1 MSNMYI
7 AHHGIKGQK
16 WGERN
21 GPPYPLDAAGK
32 LKNVYSL
39 NKLMNSEWEYGVLHN
54 GKHIGED
61 RLGDFDWGKDYRT
74 IPVKTLEKE
83 KIGTC
88 WDYVNYQHDKLDG
101 MGIKNDSYLLFIQ
114 RNPDKAEDAVTHTFT
129 VFEPGDG
136 KQYWLESAAWPKR
149 GVHEISGVEDVVK
162 EMNDLYGNKEFGY
175 SLFKYNPKGTDK
187 GLTGDEFIEKATVD
201 ENYVMDKPG
210 KYSHLAHHGILGQ
223 KWGVRRFQNKDGT
236 RTALG
241 KAKEREHTVFVSGS
255 SKTQTKKSEYYRKK
269 LPSEIQNELQRH
281 MKAGDKIIVG
291 DAPGIDRQVQD
302 YLNKQRYD
310 NVEVYGPGKN
320 VRYSAN
326 KKWKT
331 NPIDAPEFEEGSKEW
346 LAKKDIAMTK
356 AADEGLAVV
365 LDEGAKATRKN
376 VERLINDNKDVRVF
390 ELNKGGIDLD
400 RWVEHDD
407 LKEDPH
413 KYGIPE
419 QKKFPMPDA
428 DHVRSAIK
436 FFNYVAPKHEK
447 QLAKAI
453 LDRMDEYGLT
463 FDDFGVG
470 DENRFKKYIP
480 KEHLEHHGIL
490 GQKWGKRNGPPYP
503 LNKNYLDSCRKEKI
517 SKNIIDKY
525 KDQAKQLSHVR
536 INDNTNGVIFSKDG
550 KLIGMINVEDK
561 SDGAK
566 WIQGLELFNDGK
578 GKGLSYR
585 LLDYATRDL
594 GATNLS
600 VNKSNTVA
608 KHVYDKY
615 GFETY
620 DQNDSMYFMKLGDHL
635 EHHGILGQKWGVRR
649 YQNSDGTLTPAGLR
663 RYRREAARLE
673 KKDSK
678 WARKNYDKIYKQ
690 TYKKGRSELNDY
702 LVNDL
707 NKRVRMK
714 NADGKISLTY
724 ANEYNRK
731 LAEVMNKNVGEIHAP
746 SGKVVQY
753 IAKRGSVGVHMALVD
768 SNNFDMSSVRRGVYG
783 DGRVAYKQDKIARA

>member
-1 MSNMYI
+1 M
-7 AHHGIKGQK
+7 A
-16 WGERN
+16 
-21 GPPYPLDAAGK
+21 
-32 LKNVYSL
+32 V
-39 NKLMNSEWEYGVLHN
+39 EY
-54 GKHIGED
+54 
-61 RLGDFDWGKDYRT
+61 
-74 IPVKTLEKE
+74 
-83 KIGTC
+83 
-88 WDYVNYQHDKLDG
+88 
-101 MGIKNDSYLLFIQ
+101 
-114 RNPDKAEDAVTHTFT
+114 
-129 VFEPGDG
+129 
-136 KQYWLESAAWPKR
+136 
-149 GVHEISGVEDVVK
+149 
-162 EMNDLYGNKEFGY
+162 
-175 SLFKYNPKGTDK
+175 
-187 GLTGDEFIEKATVD
+187 
-201 ENYVMDKPG
+201 
-210 KYSHLAHHGILGQ
+210 LAHHGILGQ
-223 KWGVRRFQNKDGT
+223 KCGVRRFQNKDGT

-255 SKTQTKKSEYYRKK
+255 SKTQTKEGEYYRKK
-269 LPSEIQNELQRH
+269 LPFEIQNELQRH
-281 MKAGDKIIVG
+281 MKAGNKIIVG

-400 RWVEHDD
+400 RWIEHDD

-436 FFNYVAPKHEK
+436 FFNYVTPKYEK

-480 KEHLEHHGIL
+480 KE
-490 GQKWGKRNGPPYP
+490 
-503 LNKNYLDSCRKEKI
+503 
-517 SKNIIDKY
+517 
-525 KDQAKQLSHVR
+525 
-536 INDNTNGVIFSKDG
+536 
-550 KLIGMINVEDK
+550 
-561 SDGAK
+561 
-566 WIQGLELFNDGK
+566 
-578 GKGLSYR
+578 
-585 LLDYATRDL
+585 
-594 GATNLS
+594 
-600 VNKSNTVA
+600 
-608 KHVYDKY
+608 
-615 GFETY
+615 
-620 DQNDSMYFMKLGDHL
+620 HL

-678 WARKNYDKIYKQ
+678 WARKNYDKIYNQ